1 MPPHWTR
8 VSTALAC
15 LPPGGWC
22 GADFPPID
30 RLSGWNTARCEAIIA
45 ELQARFDHLAGA
57 PKAS

>member
-1 MPPHWTR
+1 M
-8 VSTALAC
+8 STALAC
-15 LPPGGWC
+15 LSPGGWC